1 MQKFIDYL
9 YAYSEVIGIA
19 FESILVFLAVALVVG
34 FIALICL
41 IVAWVTSVNETI
53 NFIDDNFYS
62 IGYVLRNFDKFAKDT
77 ANNTVICNEL
87 KCQKS
92 AKDSSRK

>member
-9 YAYSEVIGIA
+9 YAYSEIIGVA
-19 FESILVFLAVALVVG
+19 FETILLILAVALVVG

-41 IVAWVTSVNETI
+41 IVFWVTSVNDTI
-53 NFIDDNFYS
+53 NYIDDNLYS
-62 IGYVLRNFDKFAKDT
+62 IRYVLKNFDKFANDT